1 MRSALSLVYL
11 YFVHVI
17 NLKNNIIV
25 IIKDRNE
32 RMEDIGKY
40 ISTQSYDVVLLQVYG
55 LSMGDSGIFLNN
67 ESYYF
72 FRGGGLSKYL
82 EPIPSD

>member
-1 MRSALSLVYL
+1 M
-11 YFVHVI
+11 
-17 NLKNNIIV
+17 

-40 ISTQSYDVVLLQVYG
+40 ISSQSYDVVLLQVNS
-55 LSMGDSGIFLNN
+55 LSRGDSGIFPNS

-72 FRGGGLSKYL
+72 FISF
-82 EPIPSD
+82 